1 MTILKPED
9 FLDIHV
15 GMPCVLVG
23 HGPSLEKD
31 RIKIQQLQLDGK
43 VIRFSVNNWWHFLQV
58 PPTYYLLCNT
68 DAVIENTYK
77 ITNQTHNYT
86 KAVFYCD
93 CLDPIDHNFIEKNCI
108 IDHVPYDQRHHSGK
122 VCDPFDTVCCPHVRD
137 RLSIQEIVAKKTGY
151 KELRT
156 NYVSSIFMAYYFAI
170 IMGCNPIYF
179 SGVDLSWGADGYAT
193 MVTGQKLRS
202 LHFARQGCSNADA
215 DLPSHGPS
223 YDKIVGDS
231 MNHVMNIAK
240 AADTQVYNLNPDAW
254 YGIIP
259 PADLS
264 IIK

>member
-1 MTILKPED
+1 MSILLPED
-9 FLDIHV
+9 FLNKHV
-15 GMPCVLVG
+15 NVPCVLAG

-43 VIRFSVNNWWHFLQV
+43 IIRFSVNNWWHFLQV

-86 KAVFYCD
+86 KAVFYAD
-93 CLDPIDHNFIEKNCI
+93 SIDHVDYNFIEKNCI
-108 IDHVPYDQRHHSGK
+108 IDHVPYDHLHHSGK
-122 VCDPFDTVCCPHVRD
+122 VCDPFNTECCPRARD
-137 RLSIQEIVAKKTGY
+137 RLSMQEIVAKKTGY
-151 KELRT
+151 SELRT
-156 NYVSSIFMAYYFAI
+156 CYISSIFMAYHFAI

-179 SGVDLSWGADGYAT
+179 AGVDLSWGADGYAT

-215 DLPSHGPS
+215 DLSPVDPS
-223 YDKIVGDS
+223 YDEIVAAS
-231 MNHVMNIAK
+231 MKHVMDIAK
-240 AADTQVYNLNPDAW
+240 AANTQVYNLNPDAW